1 MNNVIEIESNV
12 KERLKKIIAKELE
25 VEPESIV
32 DEEHIVNDLGM
43 DSVDMICILFEIE
56 DEFKIEISD
65 EEVGEIST
73 IETMYDLISMKILQ
87 VDDYVLKST
96 E

>member
-25 VEPESIV
+25 IESESIV

>member
-25 VEPESIV
+25 IESESIV

-73 IETMYDLISMKILQ
+73 IETMYNLISMKILQ

-96 E
+96 G